1 MAVERPRIATSLVL
15 TGMTAAIVLALAG
28 VYSAGGVREHIIETS
43 APSEL
48 TVAYLEAWLRTQPT
62 NTEYLTALATQY
74 LRLGRYDDAERIAA
88 RMTALDDETL
98 RAKATL
104 IRLKVAEQRT
114 FASPEGTPAREAG
127 LIQVRKAL
135 TASMKQQWDADTLRV
150 LSADALAAGA
160 PDVAVTCYQ
169 RLAQQDAA
177 SRSHWQD
184 AAGRIALGNGQYRFA
199 AERFFDAQRS
209 APTHD
214 DTRREFL
221 AGVQALEAGNLLDE
235 ALAAAQANAGNLA
248 NDRATLIVLL
258 NLARAAGRTDLV
270 DRYARALMPYT
281 TGARDADGTGLRTV
295 SYRPAW
301 ARYMDGPAPDAAS
314 PRWGD
319 VRILRVSTQAAA
331 PNVAS
336 ATNGASRDDVA
347 ALVYQ
352 SFIESNDLANA
363 EKVASEQAE
372 RHPQS
377 ADWQKRLAQVAE
389 WHDEPALSLK
399 AWLAYA
405 NLSNDP
411 AGWKNVLR
419 LAPML
424 HDDESYVLALVHAS
438 NAAPSDLKLA
448 DQVVAAYERL
458 GRPQDALKFL
468 QTRATDGEAA
478 AMNERY
484 ATVAERAGDD
494 AQALD
499 TYRKL
504 QKLDPN
510 NTVYALQAA
519 NLLYQQNDY
528 ADAFAALK
536 LAERGA
542 SDHDTLYW
550 RTYGQLARLLQDDAS
565 ANAAYKHLLEDG
577 QATPEDLA
585 AMVYFYDPYPID
597 AGRTAELK
605 FDRYQDVQ
613 SLRDAMYYYTESHQ
627 LDRVGALLARL
638 TPKQLDA
645 AQQRPEFLGVRAE
658 YYRQI
663 DRPLWALQDLSRAI
677 AMPDARSDVKAAYL
691 WTLVDVGRES
701 ELRDIVKRWHDDALR
716 TSELW
721 GPMAAALMRLNR
733 PVAAL
738 RYLRLQ
744 AASNRRDPLW
754 LLTFADAEEMTGRPD
769 LAWSIRRNVWRGL
782 IALQAAPVPL
792 DGAAAQNGLQLPTP
806 TDPEVRAQLAS
817 RRVSLAQ
824 IFANGDVATRLLD
837 DLTRPPSPSDAVD
850 PAATKTLLG
859 EVRGLPP
866 VPTRADALKES
877 RRIRTSA
884 ARDVAVA
891 WALSRESNALAK
903 RWLARRYASRLLA
916 PADAQLSIAL
926 AEGDTAEMN
935 RLLDQHTAELPLYN
949 RIDASVQTDRQGAAQ
964 ALAFDGLDGAPDD
977 SELHQR
983 LTDTTMFWAQSIDA
997 SVDNYVEHPLDYL
1010 QQTLA
1015 GSLKLSDHYMIGAKG
1030 TQIFQRSTDA
1040 SQLINVPNVDRSA
1053 EFWARRLT
1061 RDTDFQVRAGRR
1073 DALDSFYTANA
1084 SAEIGR
1090 DSALSF
1096 KGTLGRNQMATEAQ
1110 SLQVGGMKDN
1120 LTGGLVWQVTPRI
1133 SVAAN
1138 IEGDRFYSQAR
1149 NFLGTGVLSQGEID
1163 YKFRTTYPD
1172 YTLRLIGVRGNYNA
1186 TGQADALLSRLV
1198 PGAPTAAS
1206 AYMPLTYAQY
1216 GAMFGFGNDLAD
1228 RYTHAWRPYLDVG
1241 LVHDSVQGWGVDTN
1255 IGIAGTI
1262 FGGDHAAIYFE
1273 HESVSQR
1280 GTSVTLLGARYSWF
1294 Y

>member
-1 MAVERPRIATSLVL
+1 
-15 TGMTAAIVLALAG
+15 MTAAIVLALAG
-28 VYSAGGVREHIIETS
+28 IYSAGGVREHIIETS
-43 APSEL
+43 PPSEL
-48 TVAYLEAWLRTQPT
+48 TVAYLQAWLRTQPN

-88 RMTALDDETL
+88 RMLALDDETL

-104 IRLKVAEQRT
+104 IRLKVAEQRA
-114 FASPEGTPAREAG
+114 FASPERTPAREAG
-127 LIQVRKAL
+127 LIHVRKAL
-135 TASMKQQWDADTLRV
+135 AAAMTQQWDADTLRV
-150 LSADALAAGA
+150 LSAEALAVGA
-160 PDVAVTCYQ
+160 PDVAVTCYE
-169 RLAQQDAA
+169 RLAQQDAP

-184 AAGRIALGNGQYRFA
+184 TAGRISLADGQYRVA
-199 AERFFDAQRS
+199 AERFFEAQRS
-209 APTHD
+209 APTRD

-221 AGVQALEAGNLLDE
+221 AGVQALEAGNLPDD
-235 ALAAAQANAGNLA
+235 ALAAAQANVGNLSS
-248 NDRATLIVLL
+248 DRTTLIVLL
-258 NLARAAGRTDLV
+258 NLARAAGLPDLV
-270 DRYARALMPYT
+270 DRYARALMPY
-281 TGARDADGTGLRTV
+281 AMHAPVVNGTGLRAV

-301 ARYMDGPAPDAAS
+301 PDYMDGPSPDAAS

-319 VRILRVSTQAAA
+319 VRTVRVSTRAAT
-331 PNVAS
+331 PNVAN
-336 ATNGASRDDVA
+336 ATNGDSKDDVA
-347 ALVYQ
+347 TLVYQ
-352 SFIESNDLANA
+352 SFVESNDLANA
-363 EKVASEQAE
+363 EKVASEQAT

-389 WHDEPALSLK
+389 WHNEPAFSLK

-411 AGWKNVLR
+411 AGWQNVLR

-424 HDDESYVLALVHAS
+424 HDDETYVLALVHAS
-438 NAAPSDLKLA
+438 NAAPSDVKLA
-448 DQVVAAYERL
+448 DQVIAAYERL
-458 GRPQDALKFL
+458 GRPQDALAFL
-468 QTRATDGEAA
+468 QTRAKDGKAA
-478 AMNERY
+478 AIDERY
-484 ATVAERAGDD
+484 ATVAERAGQD

-504 QKLDPN
+504 QKLDPG
-510 NTVYALQAA
+510 NTVYALRAA
-519 NLLYQQNDY
+519 SLLYQQSDY
-528 ADAFAALK
+528 AGAFAALK
-536 LAERGA
+536 IAEHAA
-542 SDHDTLYW
+542 SDRDALYW

-565 ANAAYKHLLEDG
+565 ANAAYKHLLEG
-577 QATPEDLA
+577 GVATPEDLA
-585 AMVYFYDPYPID
+585 AMVYFYAPYPID

-605 FDRYQDVQ
+605 YDRYQDVQ
-613 SLRDAMYYYTESHQ
+613 SLRDAIYYYTESHQ

-638 TPKQLDA
+638 TPKQLAA
-645 AQQRPEFLGVRAE
+645 AQQRPAFLGIRAE

-663 DRPLWALQDLSRAI
+663 DRPQWALQDLARAI

-721 GPMAAALMRLNR
+721 SPMAAALMRLNR

-754 LLTFADAEEMTGRPD
+754 LLTFADAEEMAGRPD
-769 LAWSIRRNVWRGL
+769 LAWSVRRNVWRGL
-782 IALQAAPVPL
+782 LALQAAPVPL
-792 DGAAAQNGLQLPTP
+792 DGAATQNGLQLPTA
-806 TDPEVRAQLAS
+806 TEPEVRAQLAS

-837 DLTRPPSPSDAVD
+837 DLTQPPSASAAVD
-850 PAATKTLLG
+850 PAATETLLG
-859 EVRGLPP
+859 NVRGLPP

-877 RRIRTSA
+877 RRVRASA

-903 RWLARRYASRLLA
+903 RWLARRYANRLLA
-916 PADAQLSIAL
+916 PADAQLALAL

-949 RIDASVQTDRQGAAQ
+949 RIDASIQTDRQGAAQ
-964 ALAFDGLDGAPDD
+964 ALAFNGLDGAPDD

-997 SVDNYVEHPLDYL
+997 SVENYVEHPLDYL

-1015 GSLKLSDHYMIGAKG
+1015 GSLKLSEHYMIGAKG
-1030 TQIFQRSTDA
+1030 TQIFQRSTD
-1040 SQLINVPNVDRSA
+1040 STQLINVPNVDRSA

-1061 RDTDFQVRAGRR
+1061 RNADFQVSAGRR

-1090 DSALSF
+1090 DSALSL

-1110 SLQVGGMKDN
+1110 SLQIGGMKDN
-1120 LTGGLVWQVTPRI
+1120 VTGGLVWQVTPRI

-1172 YTLRLIGVRGNYNA
+1172 YTLRLVGARGNYNA